1 MNAPMLAF
9 LKYILQLLL
18 SPASGWDDIASG
30 RPAPEELLHR
40 GLYPLL
46 AVAALTEFLALT
58 WNHDAGFVSVLI
70 RSIVDF
76 GAYFI
81 SIFVARLLFEMYFPA
96 MCKKEPDRRRVS
108 LFIIF
113 ALGIMVIFQI
123 LDNVVPWDTVYLSL
137 LPLYAVL
144 VIYKSEAFLGVAIDS
159 QMRFLL
165 LGAGA
170 TVAVPLAIYYFLLL
184 ILP

>member
-1 MNAPMLAF
+1 MFAY

-18 SPASGWDDIASG
+18 SPGRGWDDIGADA
-30 RPAPEELLHR
+30 PAAPALLR
-40 GLYPLL
+40 GGLYPLL
-46 AVAALTEFLALT
+46 AIAAITEFLGLL
-58 WNHDAGFVSVLI
+58 WERGLGFWSVLI

-81 SIFVARLLFEMYFPA
+81 SIFVARLLFELYFPA
-96 MCKKEPDRRRVS
+96 MCDGDVRKERVS

-113 ALGIMVIFQI
+113 SLGIMVVFQI
-123 LDNVVPWDTVYLSL
+123 IDNVLPWDIVFLRF

-144 VIYKSEAFLGVAIDS
+144 VIYKAENYLGVASHS

-170 TVAVPLAIYYFLLL
+170 TVGVPLVLYYLLLL

>member
-1 MNAPMLAF
+1 MLAY

-18 SPASGWDDIASG
+18 SPGRGWDDIAEAH
-30 RPAPEELLHR
+30 PAPDELLRR

-46 AVAALTEFLALT
+46 AIAALTEFLTLA
-58 WNHDAGFVSVLI
+58 WSHDHGFVSVLI
-70 RSIVDF
+70 RAIVDF

-96 MCKKEPDRRRVS
+96 MCRREPDRERVS
-108 LFIIF
+108 VFIIF
-113 ALGIMVIFQI
+113 ALGLMVIFRI
-123 LDNVVPWDTVYLSL
+123 IDNVLPWNTVYLSF

-144 VIYKSEAFLGVAIDS
+144 VIYKSEAYLDVESHS

-170 TVAVPLAIYYFLLL
+170 TVAVPLAIYYLLLL

>member
-1 MNAPMLAF
+1 MF
-9 LKYILQLLL
+9 DFIKYILQLLL
-18 SPASGWDDIASG
+18 SPARGWDDIAAEKPSAADML
-30 RPAPEELLHR
+30 RR

-46 AVAALTEFLALT
+46 AIAAVTEFLALI
-58 WNHDAGFVSVLI
+58 WERDVSFVSVLI

-96 MCKKEPDRRRVS
+96 MTGEEPDRQRIS
-108 LFIIF
+108 LFIVF
-113 ALGIMVIFQI
+113 SLGIMVVFQI
-123 LDNVVPWDTVYLSL
+123 IDNVLPWDIVFLRF

-144 VIYKSEAFLGVAIDS
+144 VIYKAEDYLHVTEQS

-170 TVAVPLAIYYFLLL
+170 TVGVPLLIYYLLLL